1 MVHKGVLEPR
11 KRRVRQRAPVTQF
24 LAREGDR
31 GIGGCPVCRAE
42 VETRLEVRTYHFGQS
57 KIEIPGAL
65 VDVCTVCSSTVAIPA
80 QTTARIREARVPLK
94 EEQLEARIPTH
105 LEDVIYQLAWDFA
118 APLQAFR
125 PAVLRFYLAELMRDP
140 ALAERARL
148 LAESE
153 LADAPA
159 RARVSLRVPAELLED
174 ARAAARAAGI
184 ARDSTLVRG
193 LLLAAKED
201 VLDRRHPE
209 RIARLSGAAQAGGAY
224 RRPSPYLSPPL

>member
-1 MVHKGVLEPR
+1 MDTHLK
-11 KRRVRQRAPVTQF
+11 
-24 LAREGDR
+24 
-31 GIGGCPVCRAE
+31 
-42 VETRLEVRTYHFGQS
+42 VRTYRLEQS
-57 KIEIPGAL
+57 GINVPSVL
-65 VDVCTVCSSTVAIPA
+65 VGVCDQCDNIVTIPA
-80 QTTARIREARVPLK
+80 QSTPRIREARVPLK

-105 LEDVIYQLAWDFA
+105 LEDVLYQLAWDFA

-140 ALAERARL
+140 GLAERARL

-184 ARDSTLVRG
+184 ARDSDLVRG

-209 RIARLSGAAQAGGAY
+209 RIERLSGAAQAGGAY

>member
-1 MVHKGVLEPR
+1 MVHKSVR
-11 KRRVRQRAPVTQF
+11 AKRAGRLHQRAPVTQY
-24 LAREGDR
+24 LAREGDTNSVVCPHCKDLVDAHARVRSYHMPER
-31 GIGGCPVCRAE
+31 GIDVLGVLLDICERCDQVATIPN
-42 VETRLEVRTYHFGQS
+42 QS
-57 KIEIPGAL
+57 TL
-65 VDVCTVCSSTVAIPA
+65 
-80 QTTARIREARVPLK
+80 RMLEARVPLK
-94 EEQLEARIPTH
+94 EEQLEARVPTH
-105 LEDVIYQLAWDFA
+105 LEDVIYMLAWEFA
-118 APLQAFR
+118 APVPAFR

-140 ALAERARL
+140 TLGERVRL
-148 LAESE
+148 LAASD

-184 ARDSTLVRG
+184 AKDSELVRG

-209 RIARLSGAAQAGGAY
+209 RIQRLSGAAQAGGAY

>member
-1 MVHKGVLEPR
+1 M
-11 KRRVRQRAPVTQF
+11 TQH
-24 LAREGDR
+24 LWKEGDP
-31 GIGGCPVCRAE
+31 GIGGCPDCTPE
-42 VETRLEVRTYHFGQS
+42 VDTRMQVGTYHETNGGGTS
-57 KIEIPGAL
+57 IEVSGVLLDMCERCGTTIG
-65 VDVCTVCSSTVAIPA
+65 IPA
-80 QTTARIREARVPLK
+80 QSTPRIREVRVPLK

-105 LEDVIYQLAWDFA
+105 LEDVIYLLARDFA
-118 APLQAFR
+118 APVQAFR

-140 ALAERARL
+140 ALAERVRL

-159 RARVSLRVPAELLED
+159 RTRVSLRVPAELLED
-174 ARAAARAAGI
+174 ARAQARAAGI
-184 ARDSTLVRG
+184 AKDSDLVRG

>member
-1 MVHKGVLEPR
+1 MR
-11 KRRVRQRAPVTQF
+11 
-24 LAREGDR
+24 
-31 GIGGCPVCRAE
+31 
-42 VETRLEVRTYHFGQS
+42 VRTYQEPGS
-57 KIEIPGAL
+57 GIVVPGAL
-65 VDVCTVCSSTVAIPA
+65 MDTCDECGTIVGIPA
-80 QTTARIREARVPLK
+80 QSTPRISEVRAPLK

-105 LEDVIYQLAWDFA
+105 LEDVIFLLAADFA
-118 APLQAFR
+118 APVQAFR

-140 ALAERARL
+140 ALAERVRL
-148 LAESE
+148 LASSD

-174 ARAAARAAGI
+174 ARAQARAAGI
-184 ARDSTLVRG
+184 AKDSDLVRG

-209 RIARLSGAAQAGGAY
+209 RIMRLSGAAQAGGAY

>member
-1 MVHKGVLEPR
+1 M
-11 KRRVRQRAPVTQF
+11 A
-24 LAREGDR
+24 
-31 GIGGCPVCRAE
+31 
-42 VETRLEVRTYHFGQS
+42 VRTYLFGKS
-57 KIEIPGAL
+57 EIEVPGML
-65 VDVCTVCSSTVAIPA
+65 VDSCDRCGITVGIPA
-80 QTTARIREARVPLK
+80 QSTARTGEARVPLK

-105 LEDVIYQLAWDFA
+105 LEDVIYMLAWEFA
-118 APLQAFR
+118 APVQAFR

-140 ALAERARL
+140 TLAERVRL
-148 LAESE
+148 LAESD

-174 ARAAARAAGI
+174 ARAQARAAGI
-184 ARDSTLVRG
+184 ARDSDLVRG

-209 RIARLSGAAQAGGAY
+209 RIQRLSGAAQAGGAY